1 MTSANEIR
9 ITPTNTSIR
18 MPAMRGMLRAAL
30 GRVQE
35 AKSELQDYYGSR
47 ADFTSNIPKGNGLRA
62 FQRHFN
68 MARENELY
76 QLRLNYQI
84 ALRDYKTMS
93 ETRHLL
99 RTSIRLLRQNPTDVL
114 SRGEMIHEKVSRSLR

>member
-1 MTSANEIR
+1 MTSTKEIR

-18 MPAMRGMLRAAL
+18 MPAMRGMLRAAHL
-30 GRVQE
+30 RVLE
-35 AKSELQDYYGSR
+35 AKYALQSYYNSR
-47 ADFTSNIPKGNGLRA
+47 ADIAHNIPKGKGLRV
-62 FQRHFN
+62 FQRHYN
-68 MARENELY
+68 TALENELY
-76 QLRLNYQI
+76 QLRLDYQN

-114 SRGEMIHEKVSRSLR
+114 SHGEMIHEKVNRSIR